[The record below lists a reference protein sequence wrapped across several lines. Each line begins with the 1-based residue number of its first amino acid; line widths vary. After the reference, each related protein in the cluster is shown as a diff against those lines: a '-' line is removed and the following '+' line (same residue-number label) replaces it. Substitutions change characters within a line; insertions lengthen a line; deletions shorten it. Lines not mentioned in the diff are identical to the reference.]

1 MVINIKHFII
11 TIIAI
16 FLSLGIGIF
25 VGVIIDSQQLFIEQ
39 QKVLVSEIED
49 EFDGFKQKN
58 YELMSKLEEYKEE
71 NDRNDKF
78 LDLVYYKLINESLVG
93 SNIMVINLFSENDI
107 LDVKEALSNAG
118 TNEIIE
124 VNIYNQSEEKVA
136 DMFKTMN
143 NKSVN
148 DVIMRDEIKKIN
160 FEKIYSKI
168 SNKEYNMLPFYLK
181 SIEGF
186 DYKGNMYTDIDY
198 VILVDNGFNID
209 NKYYKN
215 ARNKLIELINK
226 NYIPIMV
233 VEKSTEKTSSIPF
246 YIELGISTVDNV
258 DTKLG
263 KIAMLGVLKGA
274 KGHFGEKKTAE
285 KLIPDECFNIGIR

>member
-93 SNIMVINLFSENDI
+93 LNIMVINLFSDNDY
-107 LDVKEALSNAG
+107 LDVKETLNNAG
-118 TNEIIE
+118 INEIIE
-124 VNIYNQSEEKVA
+124 VNIANQSEEQVA
-136 DMFKTMN
+136 DMFKIMN
-143 NKSVN
+143 NKSAR
-148 DVIMRDEIKKIN
+148 DVINRDEIKKMK
-160 FEKIYSKI
+160 FEKIYSRI
-168 SNKEYNMLPFYLK
+168 SNQKYSMLPFYLK
-181 SIEGF
+181 GIEGF
-186 DYKGNMYTDIDY
+186 DYKGNMYTNIDY
-198 VILVDNGFNID
+198 VILIDNGLNID
-209 NKYYKN
+209 NKFYKN
-215 ARNKLIELINK
+215 ARNELIELINK
-226 NYIPIMV
+226 DDIPIIV

-263 KIAMLGVLKGA
+263 KIAMLAVLKGG